1 MKFQFLSLLCCLALL
16 LGMIGC
22 SGRTADPEFSTE
34 GSKTGSKTES
44 PGTSGVVPE
53 PETEPNLRVVSMNV
67 RMDLLPKVGIRLDNR
82 SENRIRA
89 VREQILSYE
98 PDLIGLQEDVQ
109 RWIDNINIDP
119 GLYTVYRPNVT
130 MSVHTQEY
138 CSIYVKNG
146 VKVKD
151 SGWKWLTSDGTD
163 KTVTLTYAE
172 LTDGDGKYD
181 MSAKDLSEL
190 GIRNDATLKTSYTGP
205 NGNNGT
211 YNYGPKLAARLMNW
225 VIVEINGETVIYI
238 NTHLQHRGYN
248 NREYSEHPL
257 YMLRYYER
265 SAQMERVNEQ
275 AELLK
280 AQYPGASVIVTAD
293 FNDTSKSG
301 FYEKATETYLDA
313 MKVAEAGTK
322 LENSWNAAYDNDR
335 QGQGYVSPN
344 ENQVSGRIDF
354 CLLSKNLEGCVARYR
369 LGACK
374 WVLDEDATLVKNV
387 NVYPS
392 DHLPIIVDLRIGT

>member
-1 MKFQFLSLLCCLALL
+1 MKFQFVSLLLCLVLL

-22 SGRTADPEFSTE
+22 SGRNVDSETSAAE
-34 GSKTGSKTES
+34 SKTES
-44 PGTSGVVPE
+44 PGTSGLDPE
-53 PETEPNLRVVSMNV
+53 PEAEPNLCVVSMNV
-67 RMDLLPKVGIRLDNR
+67 RMDLLPKIGTRLDNS

-109 RWIDNINIDP
+109 RWIDNINIDS

-138 CSIYVKNG
+138 CSIYVKKG
-146 VKVKD
+146 VTVKD
-151 SGWKWLTSDGTD
+151 SGWKWLTSDGTSA
-163 KTVTLTYAE
+163 TVTLTYAE

-181 MSAKDLSEL
+181 MSAKDLSTL

-205 NGNNGT
+205 NGSNGA
-211 YNYGPKLAARLMNW
+211 YNYGAKLAARLMNW
-225 VIVEINGETVIYI
+225 VIVEVNGQTVIYI

-248 NREYSEHPL
+248 NKEYSEHPL

-265 SAQMERVNEQ
+265 CAQMDRINEQ
-275 AELLK
+275 AEVLK
-280 AQYPGASVIVTAD
+280 AQYPGASLIVTAD

-301 FYEKATETYLDA
+301 FYDKAMETYLDA
-313 MKVAEAGTK
+313 MKVAKRGTK

-354 CLLSKNLEGCVARYR
+354 CLLSKDLEDCVLRYR

-392 DHLPIIVDLRIGT
+392 DHLPIIVEFRIGT